1 MNLLDTDVLIE
12 MLREK
17 RHEVGAI
24 STISLIEVLRGIEA
38 KKRPKTKQLLEESF
52 DLLNIDNP
60 IIETYCT
67 LYDKLKTTGTPV
79 PDADLLIAATAI
91 ANNTELKTK
100 DEHFKRLEKLGLKL
114 AKPPAPEAAQNITEQ
129 KRKV

>member
-17 RHEVGAI
+17 RHEVGTI

-100 DEHFKRLEKLGLKL
+100 DEHFKRLEELGLKL
-114 AKPPAPEAAQNITEQ
+114 AKPPAPEAAKNITEQ